1 MTGAMRT
8 TIELPIRLDAVTD
21 DAATAVAAGRR
32 QHVNGALETVERVRA
47 AIVRSN
53 LERLVVG
60 IAAEFAGSHGQYPV
74 VGGLLVLPTS
84 RKQKCRIWK
93 NAALF

>member
-1 MTGAMRT
+1 
-8 TIELPIRLDAVTD
+8 
-21 DAATAVAAGRR
+21 
-32 QHVNGALETVERVRA
+32 VRA

-84 RKQKCRIWK
+84 RKQKCRIW
-93 NAALF
+93 NCGAFLMRIVEPTHPGASTSLTQPGSSTLSIA